1 MRILLALG
9 LGGLLLACGQ
19 PAAVPPRPN
28 PDPASAS
35 AAESPVPPL
44 PAALQP
50 APIQPLTRPI
60 PAQAPA
66 PPPAPE
72 PASEEAGTTYTCP
85 MHPEIHA
92 DHPGKCPKCGMTLV
106 PETKTGGQP

>member
-9 LGGLLLACGQ
+9 LGGLLLACGR
-19 PAAVPPRPN
+19 PAAVPPRPS

-50 APIQPLTRPI
+50 APIQVLTRPT
-60 PAQAPA
+60 PAQTPAPQPAPA
-66 PPPAPE
+66 P
-72 PASEEAGTTYTCP
+72 EEAGTTYTCP
-85 MHPEIHA
+85 MHPEVHL
-92 DHPGKCPKCGMTLV
+92 DHPGECPKCGMTLV
-106 PETKTGGQP
+106 PEKPQGGQP